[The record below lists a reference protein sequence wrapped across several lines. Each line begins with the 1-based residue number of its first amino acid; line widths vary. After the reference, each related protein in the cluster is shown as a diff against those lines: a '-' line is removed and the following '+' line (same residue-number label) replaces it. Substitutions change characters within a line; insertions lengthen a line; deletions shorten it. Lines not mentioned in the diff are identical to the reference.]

1 MPDPSLS
8 ATVWSVDAVV
18 PQPVRVLNAGGFV
31 DYDVYL
37 DLRTREWDTV
47 EDADLELTLVLVDAP
62 NDVRYTGITLDWSS
76 GSGQGSDV
84 VLLPEFM
91 NGQAAHVRIP
101 ATDGVRHHLEDN
113 PDTQIQHRLRVSWD
127 GNVPVQVFVGNVRL
141 RVTAQSP
148 VWTDVPVVLQSFPER
163 CGPWP
168 VGIGYASPRLTEP
181 FALFLEQTVQTMHY
195 VERVLWQADR
205 DSGKL
210 VDGAPAGE
218 MTGSSGLR
226 LVEVLRSAVGELQ
239 RWRSTLPW

>member
-1 MPDPSLS
+1 MPDPALS

-18 PQPVRVLNAGGFV
+18 PQPVRVLNRSGSV

-62 NDVRYTGITLDWSS
+62 DDVEYTGITLAWSS
-76 GSGQGSDV
+76 GSGHSSSV

-91 NGQAAHVRIP
+91 DGHAAHVRIP
-101 ATDGVRHHLEDN
+101 AVDEIRYNLEDQS
-113 PDTQIQHRLRVSWD
+113 DTRVQHRLTVSWD
-127 GNVPVQVFVGNVRL
+127 GNTPVQVFVGDVRL
-141 RVTAQSP
+141 RITARSP
-148 VWTDVPVVLQSFPER
+148 VWEDVPAALRSFPAR

-205 DSGKL
+205 DGSKL

-218 MTGSSGLR
+218 MTGMNGWR

-239 RWRSTLPW
+239 RWRSALPW